1 MAKRCNMKNG
11 DYAVIGRSVPKIDAR
26 VKVTGQALYAGDLK
40 FPNMLFGKIL
50 ASPHAH
56 ARILRIDTSEAE
68 RLPGVKAVITHKDV
82 PAKKYGISP
91 ARYDEN
97 IFCIDKVRFVGDKV
111 AAIAAIDEETVYRAL
126 KLIKIDYEILP
137 AVFDPIEAMAEGA
150 PLVHEDY
157 PGNINVEIHQ
167 SFGNVEEAFSR
178 SFHVR
183 KDTFLG
189 HRTYHSPLEPHVSI
203 ALWDGQKVTLYTS
216 TQKPHY
222 LQYDLARQ
230 FDLPMGSVRIV
241 SAFVG
246 GGFGSKTGAT
256 GLDFAGVVLARMTG
270 RPIKMF
276 YDRDEMF
283 TFNRGRARQIMEL
296 TTGVDRDGK
305 ILGVHANFIMD
316 GGAYTAN
323 GIATAYYSGALLT
336 LSYDFDNYKYDM
348 FRVYT
353 NLPTTASQRGNGA
366 PHPRYA
372 LESQLD
378 RIARDLGIDP
388 LEIRLKNIRK
398 PNTVTVND
406 FGVNSCELKACIE
419 TLRKV
424 SGWNSKRGKLPRGTG
439 IGMALGSYV
448 SGAGYPIYRTNL
460 PHSAALIRVNE
471 DGSVA
476 TLYTGA
482 VDIGQGSDTVLCQM
496 AAEAMGF
503 RYENMTI
510 VSADTER
517 SPHDFGA
524 YSSRQTL
531 MSGWAVKKA
540 GEMIKAQVLEMAG
553 EMMNVDPTELDC
565 RDGIVFVKNNPTIRE
580 LFGKVAREHF
590 VRKGLLVGHGSY
602 TPPKLGGSFKGAAVG
617 TSPAYSFAAQV
628 IEVQIDEET
637 GEINLKDA
645 WDVHDSGTVINPALV
660 HGQAHGGLYMGIGE
674 AIWEEVR
681 FDEKG
686 RILNPNLSEYR
697 MPTALDIPMLN
708 SLVVESYDPAGPWG
722 VKEVGEGASVPTE
735 GCVANAIL
743 DATGVL
749 IDSLPLSYEK
759 VWRAL
764 KEKQG
769 TSTIR

>member
-1 MAKRCNMKNG
+1 
-11 DYAVIGRSVPKIDAR
+11 
-26 VKVTGQALYAGDLK
+26 
-40 FPNMLFGKIL
+40 
-50 ASPHAH
+50 
-56 ARILRIDTSEAE
+56 
-68 RLPGVKAVITHKDV
+68 
-82 PAKKYGISP
+82 
-91 ARYDEN
+91 
-97 IFCIDKVRFVGDKV
+97 
-111 AAIAAIDEETVYRAL
+111 
-126 KLIKIDYEILP
+126 
-137 AVFDPIEAMAEGA
+137 
-150 PLVHEDY
+150 
-157 PGNINVEIHQ
+157 
-167 SFGNVEEAFSR
+167 
-178 SFHVR
+178 
-183 KDTFLG
+183 
-189 HRTYHSPLEPHVSI
+189 
-203 ALWDGQKVTLYTS
+203 
-216 TQKPHY
+216 
-222 LQYDLARQ
+222 
-230 FDLPMGSVRIV
+230 
-241 SAFVG
+241 
-246 GGFGSKTGAT
+246 
-256 GLDFAGVVLARMTG
+256 MTG

-276 YDRDEMF
+276 FDRDEMF
-283 TFNRGRARQIMEL
+283 TYNRGRARQIMEL

-336 LSYDFDNYKYDM
+336 LSYDFDNYKFDM

-353 NLPTTASQRGNGA
+353 NLPTTASQRGHGA

-378 RIARDLGIDP
+378 RVARDLGIDP
-388 LEIRLKNIRK
+388 LEIRLKNVRK
-398 PNTVTVND
+398 PNTITVND
-406 FGVNSCELKACIE
+406 FGINSCELEACIE
-419 TLRKV
+419 TVRNV
-424 SGWNSKRGKLPRGTG
+424 SGWSDKKGKLPPGRG

-448 SGAGYPIYRTNL
+448 SGAGHPIYRTNL
-460 PHSAALIRVNE
+460 PHSAALIRVNA

-553 EMMNVDPTELDC
+553 EMMNVDPAELDC
-565 RDGIVFVKNNPTIRE
+565 RDCMVFVKNNPTIRE
-580 LFGKVAREHF
+580 PFGKVAREYF

-602 TPPKLGGSFKGAAVG
+602 APPKLGGSFKGAAVG

-637 GEINLKDA
+637 GEINLKEA
-645 WDVHDSGTVINPALV
+645 WDVHDSGTMINPALV
-660 HGQAHGGLYMGIGE
+660 HGQAQGGLYMGIGE

-749 IDSLPLSYEK
+749 IDSLPLTYEK

-764 KEKQG
+764 KEK
-769 TSTIR
+769 